1 MNNEVFIKALTE
13 NDIIEELLNIN
24 QQYPSET
31 EHILSIS
38 LQKFAKGFSHQKG
51 TIFGFGVNANNDT
64 GSVLKTSQ
72 LETIE
77 HIEHMT

>member
-24 QQYPSET
+24 QQYQSEI

-38 LQKFAKGFSHQKG
+38 LQKFAKGFPIRKG
-51 TIFGFGVNANNDT
+51 RFL
-64 GSVLKTSQ
+64 VLGKKQ
-72 LETIE
+72 IMILVLY
-77 HIEHMT
+77 